1 MPTFAVNRRARFDYQ
16 IMESIEAGMKLT
28 GPETKAIRTGH
39 ITLAGAFVTFR
50 GQTPFLTNAHIAP
63 YPFAQYPLGYD
74 PTASRELL
82 LKKKESAYL
91 RGKLE
96 EKGLT
101 ALPLSVYTKGRYIKL
116 EIGLGKGKKAYDKR
130 ASIKKRE
137 LDRELKSL
145 RG

>member
-16 IMESIEAGMKLT
+16 ILESIEAGMKLT
-28 GPETKAIRTGH
+28 GPETKSIRTGH

-50 GQTPFLTNAHIAP
+50 GQTPFLTNAHISP
-63 YPFAQYPLGYD
+63 YPFAQYPNGHD

-82 LKKKESAYL
+82 LKKKEIAYL

-101 ALPLSVYTKGRYIKL
+101 AVPLSVYTKGRYVKL
-116 EIGLGKGKKAYDKR
+116 EIGLGKGKKAFDKR

-137 LDRELKSL
+137 LDRELKDL